1 MIPPPVGKDAGG
13 LFTLRPNLSMTTAL
27 RALIMLAFLVGLPA
41 AWIYYG
47 PLPDRAQRTVDRLIR
62 EAKTAVGWHHSD
74 PARATG
80 FATRQQRPAAPGF
93 AAAPPRPGLVEA
105 GREAGDGAA
114 AKKANPLA
122 ARLEP
127 LLARLRE
134 LGVAGYAL
142 ERWGNGGQWYRFRC
156 EMPLAASAATQQFE
170 AVAVDPQATVEQVV
184 AEVSS
189 WRLAQQSGGPIR

>member
-1 MIPPPVGKDAGG
+1 
-13 LFTLRPNLSMTTAL
+13 MTTAL

-47 PLPDRAQRTVDRLIR
+47 PLPERAQRTVDRLIHD
-62 EAKTAVGWHHSD
+62 AKEAVGWNKTS

-93 AAAPPRPGLVEA
+93 DAAAPRPGLV
-105 GREAGDGAA
+105 GASGGQQEVST
-114 AKKANPLA
+114 ANPTA
-122 ARLEP
+122 QKLEP

-156 EMPLAASAATQQFE
+156 EMPLAATSAMQQFE

-189 WRLAQQSGGPIR
+189 WRLAQQSDRLLQ